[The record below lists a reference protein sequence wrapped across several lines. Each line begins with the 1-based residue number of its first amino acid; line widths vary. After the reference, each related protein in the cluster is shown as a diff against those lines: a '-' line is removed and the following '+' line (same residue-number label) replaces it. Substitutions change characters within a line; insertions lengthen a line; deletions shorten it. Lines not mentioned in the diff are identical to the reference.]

1 MNAINEFSNVANGFS
16 RMAYDVNSM
25 GTNMNMY
32 NAMANLDPIQRK
44 LANDRVFC
52 TNKFYWYQLKT
63 TFFMN
68 ILPFIVMFLMAFM
81 SQYIKIHGGIFL
93 LIILWIIFGAIYTI
107 YLRAWKWNVVQYN
120 INTSFDINPNNCG
133 FEK

>member
-1 MNAINEFSNVANGFS
+1 
-16 RMAYDVNSM
+16 
-25 GTNMNMY
+25 
-32 NAMANLDPIQRK
+32 
-44 LANDRVFC
+44 
-52 TNKFYWYQLKT
+52 
-63 TFFMN
+63 MN